1 MLSTTVNRR
10 SFLQVTAL
18 AGGGMML
25 ALRSDLADAAPLSAG
40 AQDPATFTPNAFIR
54 ISTAG
59 LVTIVA
65 RNPEGGQG
73 VKTLLPM
80 LIAEELEVAWKDVTI
95 EQAQGD
101 TARYG
106 RQFFGGDQHLLA
118 ASQPH
123 EPFGLVGAAGAQ
135 VEERLQSPVTRIWGL
150 PPRRS
155 SFEITKSTLLRS
167 TSSSSARK
175 RPTIL
180 SPPPPA

>member
-106 RQFFGGDQHLLA
+106 RQFFGGSSATPSGGVEMRRMGAVGRELMIRA
-118 ASQPH
+118 AAQTWTVPAGECH
-123 EPFGLVGAAGAQ
+123 AAAGR
-135 VEERLQSPVTRIWGL
+135 VHHRGSG
-150 PPRRS
+150 RS
-155 SFEITKSTLLRS
+155 LGYGELV
-167 TSSSSARK
+167 SSAAVL
-175 RPTIL
+175 P
-180 SPPPPA
+180 SAS